1 MILPNDDIFLIDSRA
16 TYKDESGDKG
26 AVLTVTI
33 DYVLVKHYLFKH
45 ILVIVFANNVSHT
58 D

>member
-1 MILPNDDIFLIDSRA
+1 MVIIQKIKSEKVILPNDDIFVIEACA
-16 TYKDESGDKG
+16 TCKDESEDKG

-45 ILVIVFANNVSHT
+45 FL
-58 D
+58 